1 MTFFSPPLLYF
12 MLFFFIYH
20 LSLSFSLSLFLSLS
34 LSISLLYL
42 SNLSKTNWYVV
53 QSYDELYKYHEK
65 PGLDMRL
72 HERVDTPHHR
82 STSAIPFFPN
92 VPIINL

>member
-1 MTFFSPPLLYF
+1 MSQDDFFSPPLLYF

-20 LSLSFSLSLFLSLS
+20 LSLSLSLFL
-34 LSISLLYL
+34 SLLYL
-42 SNLSKTNWYVV
+42 SNLSKTNWYVG